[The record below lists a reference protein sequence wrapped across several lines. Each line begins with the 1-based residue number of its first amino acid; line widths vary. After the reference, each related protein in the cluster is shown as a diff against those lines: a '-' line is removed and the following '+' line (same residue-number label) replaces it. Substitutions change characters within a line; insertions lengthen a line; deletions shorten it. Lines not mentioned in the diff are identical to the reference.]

1 MHEAH
6 TADGTSANIL
16 TNGVKILEA
25 LHLVR
30 LASVKG
36 EERLA
41 AATLVND
48 RSGLWIRIG
57 ALGVRKGRNNVGDW
71 RKGTA
76 TLDRFLKGTPD

>member
-6 TADGTSANIL
+6 TANGSSANKF

-41 AATLVND
+41 ATTFKD
-48 RSGLWIRIG
+48 DGSGFWFKSKAHCTSMRIVCVDDG
-57 ALGVRKGRNNVGDW
+57 

-76 TLDRFLKGTPD
+76 TLDRLLKGTLD

>member
-16 TNGVKILEA
+16 PNGVEVLEA

-41 AATLVND
+41 ATTFVDD
-48 RSGLWIRIG
+48 RSGFWFKSC
-57 ALGVRKGRNNVGDW
+57 ALGASMGDDNVGDW

>member
-16 TNGVKILEA
+16 PNGVEVLEA

-36 EERLA
+36 EELLA
-41 AATLVND
+41 ATPFVDD
-48 RSGLWIRIG
+48 RNGFWFKS
-57 ALGVRKGRNNVGDW
+57 
-71 RKGTA
+71 
-76 TLDRFLKGTPD
+76 